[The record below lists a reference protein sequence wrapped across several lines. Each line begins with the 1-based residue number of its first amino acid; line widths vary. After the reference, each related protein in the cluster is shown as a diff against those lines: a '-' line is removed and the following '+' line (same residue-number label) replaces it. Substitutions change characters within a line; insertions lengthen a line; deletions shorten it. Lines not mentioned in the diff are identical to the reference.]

1 MKNRFKS
8 LLIPGRGAFPPENS
22 ALMEVKE
29 QMSYQ
34 ALYRA
39 WRPDTFSEMVGQE
52 AITRTLKHQVISGR
66 IAHAYLFCGTR
77 GTGKT
82 TAAKVLS
89 RAINCMHPVDG
100 DPCGEC
106 EICKTLKQ
114 ENCMDVIEIDAASNN
129 GVDEIRDLREKI
141 KYPPAVAS
149 YKVYIIDEVHMLST
163 GAFNALLKTLEEPP
177 KHAVFILATT
187 EPQKLPATIL
197 SRCQRFD
204 FHRIPVETIIDRL
217 MIVLGGIGRTASED
231 ALYEIARAAEGGM
244 RDALSLL
251 DVCLSYT
258 DGEVTA
264 QLTRDVLG
272 TAGRAF
278 MFDFVDS
285 LIEYNAGKAL
295 LQIDDMMRRGCDPQV
310 FTRDTVAHLRA
321 IMLAGAVKEGL
332 AELMEITREDAD
344 RFIEQ
349 SKKISPDQL
358 SRMMDL
364 YMRAEPDMKWASRP
378 RTMLELA
385 TVRACHPEDEADATV
400 TERVDKLEKM
410 IASGNFAAKPAS
422 PAAKQEP
429 AVKPAAPASPAPKAK
444 PVPAEKPPREYLD
457 AVEKLGIENPSI
469 RSPLGSM
476 RFVRFDGQQVV
487 VDFDK
492 KQMMHMRMLE
502 RKKPMI
508 EAALSEAFG
517 APVGI
522 HMAVENDPSLQT
534 KTVSQTAREVINQSY
549 DIFGRENIDIVD

>member
-1 MKNRFKS
+1 
-8 LLIPGRGAFPPENS
+8 
-22 ALMEVKE
+22 
-29 QMSYQ
+29 
-34 ALYRA
+34 
-39 WRPDTFSEMVGQE
+39 
-52 AITRTLKHQVISGR
+52 
-66 IAHAYLFCGTR
+66 
-77 GTGKT
+77 
-82 TAAKVLS
+82 
-89 RAINCMHPVDG
+89 
-100 DPCGEC
+100 
-106 EICKTLKQ
+106 
-114 ENCMDVIEIDAASNN
+114 MDVVEIDAASNN

-141 KYPPAVAS
+141 KYPPAVTS

-264 QLTRDVLG
+264 QLARDVLG

-278 MFDFVDS
+278 MFDFVDA
-285 LIEYNAGKAL
+285 LIEYDAGKAL
-295 LQIDDMMRRGCDPQV
+295 LHIDDMMRRGCDPQV
-310 FTRDTVAHLRA
+310 FVRDTVAHLRA
-321 IMLAGAVKEGL
+321 IMLAGAVKTGL
-332 AELMEITREDAD
+332 AELMEITQEDAD
-344 RFIEQ
+344 RFFEQ

-364 YMRAEPDMKWASRP
+364 FMRAEPDMKWASRP

-385 TVRACHPEDEADATV
+385 TVRACHPEEEEDATV
-400 TERVDKLEKM
+400 SERLSKVEKA
-410 IASGNFAAKPAS
+410 IASGNIAVKSAPAAAKPEPAAKPA
-422 PAAKQEP
+422 PKAE
-429 AVKPAAPASPAPKAK
+429 APRAK
-444 PVPAEKPPREYLD
+444 PVPSEKPPKEYLD
-457 AVEKLGIENPSI
+457 AIEKLSIENPSI
-469 RSPLGSM
+469 RSPLASM

-487 VDFDK
+487 VDFEK
-492 KQMMHMRMLE
+492 KQMMHMKMLE
-502 RKKPMI
+502 RKKPLI
-508 EAALSEAFG
+508 EAALSETFAS
-517 APVGI
+517 PVGI
-522 HMAVENDPSLQT
+522 HMTIENDQAAQP
-534 KTVSQTAREVINQSY
+534 KGVSQVARDVINQSY

>member
-1 MKNRFKS
+1 
-8 LLIPGRGAFPPENS
+8 
-22 ALMEVKE
+22 
-29 QMSYQ
+29 MSYQ

-39 WRPDTFSEMVGQE
+39 WRPDTFSEMCGQD
-52 AITRTLKHQVISGR
+52 AITRTLKHQVMTGHIG
-66 IAHAYLFCGTR
+66 HAYLFCGTR

-82 TAAKVLS
+82 TASKVLS
-89 RAINCMHPVDG
+89 RAINCLSPVDG
-100 DPCGEC
+100 DPCGQC
-106 EICKTLKQ
+106 EICRTLQQ

-141 KYPPAVAS
+141 KYPPAVTK

-204 FHRIPVETIIDRL
+204 FHRISVETITERL
-217 MIVLGGIGRTASED
+217 MVVLGGIGRTASEE
-231 ALYEIARAAEGGM
+231 ALYEIARAAEGAM

-264 QLTRDVLG
+264 QLTRELLG

-285 LIEYNAGKAL
+285 LIENDTGKAL

-310 FTRDTVAHLRA
+310 FIRDTVAHLRA
-321 IMLAGAVKEGL
+321 VMLAGSIKNGL
-332 AELMEITREDAD
+332 AELMEITQEDAAHFLD
-344 RFIEQ
+344 Q
-349 SKKISPDQL
+349 SKRISNDKL
-358 SRMMDL
+358 MRMMNL

-385 TVRACHPEDEADATV
+385 TVRACHPETEEDATV
-400 TERVDKLEKM
+400 SERLERVEKM
-410 IASGNFAAKPAS
+410 IASGNITAKAPASAPQKAESPAKAAAPAKPKA
-422 PAAKQEP
+422 
-429 AVKPAAPASPAPKAK
+429 PAAPS
-444 PVPAEKPPREYLD
+444 VTPPQQYLEAID
-457 AVEKLGIENPSI
+457 KLSSENPSI
-469 RSPLGSM
+469 RSPLGTM
-476 RFVRFDGQQVV
+476 RFMRYEGNQVFV
-487 VDFDK
+487 EFEK
-492 KQMMHMRMLE
+492 KHLMNMRLLE
-502 RKKPMI
+502 RKKQMI
-508 EAALSEAFG
+508 DGALSEAFG
-517 APVGI
+517 TAISIV
-522 HMAVENDPSLQT
+522 MRTEDDANAA
-534 KTVSQTAREVINQSY
+534 KTVSAVAKDVINQSY